1 MRCQEKMESFLH
13 LYPLSCVQIKKRRK
27 PFSLRRRVI
36 EKDQYSVTLGV
47 GAVLVVTRLR
57 IHAHKDKQ
65 DERTDTAGNQ
75 VKQEKPAAFADVMQT
90 THRHCNAGNE
100 NGKIPKDKENI
111 SDEKNVRRIRLNFR
125 VFLFCLGFLLQ
136 FFPDPGGF
144 RFCFVPG
151 SFSGGSILFEPCQ
164 FIFGF

>member
-1 MRCQEKMESFLH
+1 MSRKNGEFFASLS
-13 LYPLSCVQIKKRRK
+13 PLLRSDKKRRK

-65 DERTDTAGNQ
+65 DESTDTAGDQ

-100 NGKIPKDKENI
+100 SEKIPKGKENI
-111 SDEKNVRRIRLNFR
+111 SDYNNKCAIISHSRTQEKADIKADRNQDVQQRNIQNS
-125 VFLFCLGFLLQ
+125 FLLAL
-136 FFPDPGGF
+136 P
-144 RFCFVPG
+144 VNTA
-151 SFSGGSILFEPCQ
+151 
-164 FIFGF
+164 